1 MSEKDY
7 QELIDLNNE
16 TIEMYMDTI
25 FSIKKNEEN
34 EITMITIKNGLD
46 YPTLMGMYNLI
57 NDCYLENIQYE
68 KEMQEIYKDLTNF

>member
-7 QELIDLNNE
+7 QELIDLNNQ

-46 YPTLMGMYNLI
+46 YPTLMGLYNLI
-57 NDCYLENIQYE
+57 SDCYLENIKYQE
-68 KEMQEIYKDLTNF
+68 EMQEIYKDLTNP